1 MGLVMICRGR
11 RARTPL
17 SVGQTGPGL
26 YSIEELAW
34 YLYHNVCLIERR
46 FFDER
51 LCQWIGDELEEKEL
65 AHRIKSG
72 IDAHANLSNLVIQVV
87 GASDLYTGQEMTELK
102 EKIRSLG
109 TMQEQERLKLRAD
122 ELLDGGSDWAAMD
135 EYRHILKMH
144 QNNRLGM
151 AFYSAIWH
159 NLGVCYAQQF
169 LFEQAAECFETAYD
183 YAPDEDTER
192 QAELARSLVA
202 GPPRGQEQRR
212 VDYGNA
218 QKKLLQWE
226 QEYRRRQKQ
235 A

>member
-11 RARTPL
+11 RVGTPL
-17 SVGQTGPGL
+17 LVGQTGLGL

-34 YLYHNVCLIERR
+34 YLYHNICLIERR

-51 LCQWIGDELEEKEL
+51 LCRWLDEELEEKEL
-65 AHRIKSG
+65 ARRMKSG
-72 IDAHANLSNLVIQVV
+72 IEARTSLSNLVMLVI

-102 EKIRSLG
+102 EKIRSLSS
-109 TMQEQERLKLRAD
+109 MQEQERLKLRAD

-144 QNNRLGM
+144 QNSRLGM
-151 AFYSAIWH
+151 AFYSSIWH
-159 NLGVCYAQQF
+159 NLGVCYARQF
-169 LFEQAAECFETAYD
+169 LFEQAAECFETAYE

-192 QAELARSLVA
+192 QAQLARSLAA
-202 GPPRGQEQRR
+202 GPPRTRENRR
-212 VDYGNA
+212 SDYGNA

-226 QEYRRRQKQ
+226 QEYRRRRTG
-235 A
+235 